1 MKPLIH
7 LAVFYY
13 FLGVLLA
20 QNTDSL
26 AVESWLE
33 ISPTRNIRW
42 VTQDSEKIYAAATTG
57 ILAVDKK
64 NLSVKNY
71 SKADV
76 LNAIKP
82 KVLEANPFRRELIIY
97 YENASIDIVEESGV
111 YNLPD
116 IVNNRL
122 ILGSREINR
131 IVYYRQDICLLATDF
146 GLVRL
151 NTERKIFDFTLFT
164 TFRVLDAMV
173 FDGYYWMLSSESIFR
188 IPISSGANFSNF
200 LEWENYSETVG
211 LFLPDM
217 NTFDFFEGHIYV
229 GTDSGLYRVNDQG
242 AELIYAKANYKVNT
256 VRKSAEELLVGAVC
270 QNNCPN
276 ELFVLTKTQE
286 LIPLETNCVR
296 SLRNFIREDNGRFW
310 IADLFESLIYTN
322 SSGNDCQKIVQNRP
336 PFPIVR
342 DIAEGEEELYF
353 AGRGPTDNFDYTF
366 SSNFF
371 FTFDGNRF
379 NWFNQ
384 FNTEVLRIEDGND
397 FRDLYQVEADPF
409 SNKVYFGSFLG
420 GLIEKEGDNYKVY
433 DQFNSILMP
442 ATGDILRTR
451 ISGLTF
457 DGEGNLWMTN
467 HGTDRPLV
475 VKTPKGEWFSYDLP
489 VSNVSNPIVG
499 RNGFVWMLSNER
511 NSGVVVFDPG
521 GVPGSGAQTR
531 VRVFSAVNSELESD
545 DSRSLAEDLNG
556 SIWIGTAA
564 GITVFEC
571 GFSAFEEI
579 CRGSNRVIVQDDF
592 GDLLIGTEIVKSI
605 AVDGANRKWLGTTN
619 GIFVQSADGFE
630 NIASYNFTN
639 SPLINDD
646 ILNLQFVGKEGL
658 LYVSTPDGLQVLRTT
673 ATFAENFVRPSEVLV
688 FPNPVRPDY
697 KGPIYIRGLAK
708 DSNVK
713 ITDVRGRIVHE
724 TQALG
729 GQAIWNGNDQG
740 GRRAESGVY
749 FVFSTYTLNFENPT
763 GYVTKILL
771 LN

>member
-1 MKPLIH
+1 MVPFVL
-7 LAVFYY
+7 LQ
-13 FLGVLLA
+13 FLTGFLLA

-42 VTQDSEKIYAAATTG
+42 VTQDQDKVYAAANTG

-64 NLSVKNY
+64 NLNVRNY

-76 LNAIKP
+76 LNSVKP
-82 KVLEANPFRRELIIY
+82 RVLEANPFRKELIIY
-97 YENASIDIVEESGV
+97 YENASIDLLDEHGV

-116 IVNNRL
+116 ILNNKL
-122 ILGSREINR
+122 ILGSRQINK
-131 IVYYRQDICLLATDF
+131 IIYYRQDICLLATDF

-151 NTERKIFDFTLFT
+151 NTERKLFDFTLFT
-164 TFRVLDAMV
+164 PFRVLDALV
-173 FDGYYWMLSSESIFR
+173 FEGYYWLLSPEAIYR
-188 IPISSGANFSNF
+188 IPLATGTNYSNL
-200 LEWENYSETVG
+200 LEWENYSESLG
-211 LFLPDM
+211 LFFSEMLA
-217 NTFDFFEGHIYV
+217 FEAYEGEIYL
-229 GTDSGLYRVNDQG
+229 GTDIGLYRINDQG
-242 AELIYAKANYKVNT
+242 AELLYAKPGFTVNT
-256 VRKSAEELLVGAVC
+256 VKKSGEELLIGAIC
-270 QNNCPN
+270 NSNCPN
-276 ELFVLTKTQE
+276 ELFVFNQAQGLV
-286 LIPLETNCVR
+286 PLALNCVR
-296 SLRNFIREDNGRFW
+296 SLRNFIRDEEGRFW
-310 IADLFESLIYTN
+310 IADLFESLTYASKEGN
-322 SSGNDCQKIVQNRP
+322 SCQRIVQNRP

-342 DIAEGEEELYF
+342 DIAETENVLYF

-371 FTFDGNRF
+371 FTFEQNRF
-379 NWFNQ
+379 QWFNQ
-384 FNTEVLRIEDGND
+384 FNTEVLRVEDGND
-397 FRDLYQVEADPF
+397 FRDLYLVEADPF

-420 GLIEKEGDNYKVY
+420 GLIEKDGEEYRIY

-442 ATGDILRTR
+442 AIGDVLRTR
-451 ISGLTF
+451 ISGLAF
-457 DGEGNLWMTN
+457 DGSGNLWMTN

-475 VKTPKGEWFSYDLP
+475 VKTPQGEWYSYELP
-489 VSNVSNPIVG
+489 VSNVSSPLVG
-499 RNGFVWMLSNER
+499 RNGLVWMLSNER

-521 GVPGSGAQTR
+521 GAPGSGGATR
-531 VRVFSAVNSELESD
+531 ARVFTSVNSELESD
-545 DSRSLAEDLNG
+545 DSRSLIEDLNG
-556 SIWIGTAA
+556 SIWVGTAS

-571 GFSAFEEI
+571 GLSAFEEV

-630 NIASYNFTN
+630 NIASYNFSN
-639 SPLINDD
+639 SPLINND

-673 ATFAENFVRPSEVLV
+673 ATFAENFVRPQEVLV
-688 FPNPVRPDY
+688 FPNPVRPEY

-729 GQAIWNGNDQG
+729 GQAVWDGKDQG
-740 GRRAESGVY
+740 GGRAASGVY

-763 GYVTKILL
+763 GYVAKILL